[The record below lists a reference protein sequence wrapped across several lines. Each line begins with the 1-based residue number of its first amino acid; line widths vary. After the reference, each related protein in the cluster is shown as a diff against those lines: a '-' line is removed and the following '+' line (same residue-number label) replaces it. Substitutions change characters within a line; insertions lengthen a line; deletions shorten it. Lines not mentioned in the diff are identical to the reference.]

1 MVGDTKAASSANA
14 QQITFAS
21 TYTSS
26 EVTRP
31 LRQRGV
37 LFHDPVTACS
47 PPKRVERPSGAVPEA
62 NRSEKGRGITC
73 VTCATEATGAECICC
88 RAWLLLSAPNSASVF
103 GRGSPTRNP
112 SFRAGVFTFR
122 TEVLAS
128 VMTGGF
134 LCMDPVI
141 RLWEFENLDLLRGF
155 RAHLHWCE
163 RGDSN
168 PHGFTRQI
176 LSLVRLPIP
185 PLSQLHQ

>member
-47 PPKRVERPSGAVPEA
+47 PPKRVARPAGAVSEA

-88 RAWLLLSAPNSASVF
+88 WLDCSFGFFQIWQPSSQQKTSAFVLRF
-103 GRGSPTRNP
+103 FHFSP
-112 SFRAGVFTFR
+112 
-122 TEVLAS
+122 EVLAS

-134 LCMDPVI
+134 SVYGSRHPTLGI
-141 RLWEFENLDLLRGF
+141 
-155 RAHLHWCE
+155 
-163 RGDSN
+163 
-168 PHGFTRQI
+168 
-176 LSLVRLPIP
+176 
-185 PLSQLHQ
+185 